1 MRFSKS
7 VAACAVTLTT
17 FAVAAAVGAGPV
29 LAGVA
34 NPPPAPPLTFPTI
47 QLDTEPSGVAVD
59 PTTHMVYVANPQNDG
74 NGLVS
79 VIDAADDFSPPV
91 LLEQLPV
98 PGDPTAIGVDTSTHI
113 VYAAGNNGLTM
124 INGATIPPTVGSTI
138 PLGGDQDLPGQVA
151 VDSATHTVYVTEF
164 GANDVKVVNTAVNP
178 PTVTTIGYPEI
189 VDTPLGVAVDPTTHL
204 AYVTEIND
212 DLLAVIDGAD
222 NPPQVVHT
230 IHLGDPATINNGGA
244 DPDAVG
250 VDPTTH
256 TVYVSNGNGTAQ
268 IINGYEITGGP
279 HSRTAYPDG
288 VAVDPT
294 THTAYVTDGAAN
306 TLSVVSDTKNP
317 PAVTATLPLGD
328 FPLGIGIDPS
338 THTVFIA
345 NHSRHHHLR
354 RRPAHDHRHTAGQ
367 LLAGGHTR
375 AAVHDDR
382 ACLRRRRHLQLDGG
396 QPTRRSFH
404 QPHHRHHQR
413 LPRRSWHIPSDR
425 QCHGPSGRGEQYLLP
440 CDSQPTQGDP
450 LRARQMHMT
459 GCRQM
464 HMTG

>member
-1 MRFSKS
+1 MRFPKS
-7 VAACAVTLTT
+7 LAACAIALAT
-17 FAVAAAVGAGPV
+17 FAVATAVGAGPV

-91 LLEQLPV
+91 LLEQLRL

-124 INGATIPPTVGSTI
+124 INAATIPPTVGSTI

-164 GANDVKVVNTAVNP
+164 GANDVKVVDTAVNP

-222 NPPQVVHT
+222 NPPRVVHT

-256 TVYVSNGNGTAQ
+256 TLYVSNGNGTAQ
-268 IINGYEITGGP
+268 IINGYEITAGLTLG
-279 HSRTAYPDG
+279 SYPDG

-294 THTAYVTDGAAN
+294 THTAYIADGAAN
-306 TLSVVSDTKNP
+306 TLSVVSDTKSP

-328 FPLGIGIDPS
+328 FPLGLGIDPS
-338 THTVFIA
+338 TRTVFIA
-345 NHSRHHHLR
+345 NHSGTTISVVGPPTIIATPPVNSLPEGTRGLLYTTTER
-354 RRPAHDHRHTAGQ
+354 AYGGGGTYNWTAANLPVGLSISPTTGTISGYPAEAGTSQVTVSVTAPLGAASNTFS
-367 LLAGGHTR
+367 LAIANPPKG
-375 AAVHDDR
+375 
-382 ACLRRRRHLQLDGG
+382 
-396 QPTRRSFH
+396 
-404 QPHHRHHQR
+404 
-413 LPRRSWHIPSDR
+413 IP
-425 QCHGPSGRGEQYLLP
+425 CGPGK
-440 CDSQPTQGDP
+440 CT
-450 LRARQMHMT
+450 
-459 GCRQM
+459 
-464 HMTG
+464 

>member
-1 MRFSKS
+1 MRFPKS
-7 VAACAVTLTT
+7 LAACAIALAT
-17 FAVAAAVGAGPV
+17 FAVATAVGAGPV

-91 LLEQLPV
+91 LLEQLRL

-124 INGATIPPTVGSTI
+124 INAATIPPTVGSVI
-138 PLGGDQDLPGQVA
+138 PLGGDQNLPGQVA

-164 GANDVKVVNTAVNP
+164 GANDVKVVDTAVNP

-189 VDTPLGVAVDPTTHL
+189 VDTPLGVAVDPTTNL

-222 NPPQVVHT
+222 NPPRVVHT

-256 TVYVSNGNGTAQ
+256 TLYVSNGNGT
-268 IINGYEITGGP
+268 P
-279 HSRTAYPDG
+279 KS
-288 VAVDPT
+288 
-294 THTAYVTDGAAN
+294 
-306 TLSVVSDTKNP
+306 S
-317 PAVTATLPLGD
+317 TATRSPQASLSEATPMGW
-328 FPLGIGIDPS
+328 PS
-338 THTVFIA
+338 TPRPIPPTSPTVPPTP
-345 NHSRHHHLR
+345 SRWSATPRALR
-354 RRPAHDHRHTAGQ
+354 PSRQPFPSAISLSAQASTPAPA
-367 LLAGGHTR
+367 
-375 AAVHDDR
+375 
-382 ACLRRRRHLQLDGG
+382 
-396 QPTRRSFH
+396 
-404 QPHHRHHQR
+404 
-413 LPRRSWHIPSDR
+413 
-425 QCHGPSGRGEQYLLP
+425 P
-440 CDSQPTQGDP
+440 CS
-450 LRARQMHMT
+450 
-459 GCRQM
+459 
-464 HMTG
+464 